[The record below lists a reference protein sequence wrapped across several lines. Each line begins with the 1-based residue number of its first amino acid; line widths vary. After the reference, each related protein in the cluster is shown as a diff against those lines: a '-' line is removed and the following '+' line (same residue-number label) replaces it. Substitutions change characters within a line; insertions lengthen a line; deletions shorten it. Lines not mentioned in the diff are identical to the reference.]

1 MKEIIMA
8 LLDSL
13 DEKQLRC
20 VWFFIHGM
28 TGKR

>member
-20 VWFFIHGM
+20 VWLFICGM

>member
-28 TGKR
+28 IGK

>member
-1 MKEIIMA
+1 MKERIIEW
-8 LLDSL
+8 LDSL

-28 TGKR
+28 MRK